1 MPRPL
6 LVRER
11 ASLGAP
17 SQNCSSS
24 GEVGM
29 VRGETSAMPR
39 GELGASML
47 QRLFCM
53 ADILHSYRVIE
64 SFLTKA
70 LSTTCPSSVQALSK
84 TCPSSVQALSKPVQ
98 TLHFYVQAWKI
109 RLQKYCNLQHGRVQ
123 AFRPTGLFII
133 LKGETTPMQVLRSLR
148 LLGDARES
156 HLFWNFICALFDAGW
171 CLVPNQDNNP
181 PPTVSVRGKC
191 FLDLEIWFL
200 KVLL

>member
-53 ADILHSYRVIE
+53 ADILHSYRVIDFFFNK
-64 SFLTKA
+64 SAVHNVSKQRPSA
-70 LSTTCPSSVQALSK
+70 VQNVSKQRPSTVQACPNTPFFCPSLENTLAEILQFTAWPRPSFPTNWPFYNIKRRDDSHASASEPQASGRRARVSPFLE
-84 TCPSSVQALSKPVQ
+84 
-98 TLHFYVQAWKI
+98 FY
-109 RLQKYCNLQHGRVQ
+109 
-123 AFRPTGLFII
+123 
-133 LKGETTPMQVLRSLR
+133 LR
-148 LLGDARES
+148 LVRC
-156 HLFWNFICALFDAGW
+156 WR
-171 CLVPNQDNNP
+171 VPRSKSRQQP
-181 PPTVSVRGKC
+181 APHC
-191 FLDLEIWFL
+191 FSEG
-200 KVLL
+200 